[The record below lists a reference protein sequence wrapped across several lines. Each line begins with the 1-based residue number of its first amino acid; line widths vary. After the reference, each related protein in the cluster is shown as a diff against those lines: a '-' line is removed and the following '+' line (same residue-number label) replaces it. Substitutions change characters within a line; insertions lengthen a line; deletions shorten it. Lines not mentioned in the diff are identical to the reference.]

1 MAEIKQAK
9 FIDQTGQERML
20 FLSGLKKLFTMIPE
34 SVLTRNQKKEK
45 RQPDYSR
52 PTLKEFWGVL
62 EPRYRCKQL
71 LISQLKKS

>member
-34 SVLTRNQKKEK
+34 SVLTRN
-45 RQPDYSR
+45 
-52 PTLKEFWGVL
+52 
-62 EPRYRCKQL
+62 
-71 LISQLKKS
+71 